1 MKKLSQM
8 NFEEG
13 ANAIGTLSMAF
24 ADILDN
30 EKIDNIINNTF
41 DWNSFVKKGKDGK
54 LEPDYPIIIRAITKG
69 GAKILTR
76 IIGVLLKENFQSVV
90 EIISIFTEKSEE
102 EVKKISILE
111 ITKIMKEIFKDED
124 LIKLFTSV
132 QLEKQSEVAE

>member
-30 EKIDNIINNTF
+30 EKVDNIINNTF
-41 DWNSFVKKGKDGK
+41 DWNSFIKKGESGK
-54 LEPDYPIIIRAITKG
+54 PEPDYPTIIKTITKG

-76 IIGVLLKENFQSVV
+76 VLGVLLKENFKSVV
-90 EIISIFTEKSEE
+90 EIVSIFTEKSEE
-102 EVKKISILE
+102 EVKKMNVLE
-111 ITKIMKEIFKDED
+111 VTKIIKEIFQDED

-132 QLEKQSEVAE
+132 QLEKQLEATE